1 MRKGPAPHRVGRAV
15 GSRGR
20 AAQRPGGQAFPGP
33 SPGPGV
39 QRQGR
44 PLSLQPSLVPAEF
57 YNHPQIVHQM
67 QPEPSL
73 HTLPPS
79 PLGSPSLPP
88 SHNLPS
94 PGGSGPR
101 MLLGGCSWPHTR
113 ASGQASPLPSPRLV
127 LRPREPDGPSRPAQA
142 SPLRTLLGP
151 QNPPVPLLRW
161 RPLRGLGTAVRIL
174 PLSTVTGGCQA
185 QASRGPAQRR
195 VPGRGACCTP
205 PFPQGRPRSEVL
217 VPPGRRRSLR
227 PSGASS
233 GRAARTAPA
242 GVSGCFPGRAGKHF
256 RQLSLCPLLSP

>member
-1 MRKGPAPHRVGRAV
+1 MEAEGGQHKGPGARPSRAPPQDPASSAKADR
-15 GSRGR
+15 S
-20 AAQRPGGQAFPGP
+20 P
-33 SPGPGV
+33 SSP
-39 QRQGR
+39 
-44 PLSLQPSLVPAEF
+44 PLSPLNSTITPKSCTECSQSL
-57 YNHPQIVHQM
+57 
-67 QPEPSL
+67 L
-73 HTLPPS
+73 CTRCPPVRW
-79 PLGSPSLPP
+79 GPP
-88 SHNLPS
+88 PCRLRTISTS

-142 SPLRTLLGP
+142 SPLCTLLGP

-161 RPLRGLGTAVRIL
+161 RPLRGLGTAARIL